1 MGPMLTLP
9 AVSARGRC
17 PPRVPTSASTP
28 ASVGAYARQVPSA
41 HAFAVFVPATLVL
54 LAIPG
59 PAVLYIVATSVEG
72 GRRSGLLSV
81 AGIHLGSAVHIAA
94 AVFGL
99 SALVVSSAIAFS
111 AVKYVGAAYLIY
123 VGIRKLLE
131 RDESPVLRER
141 PPRSGRRVFS
151 QGVVVNVLNPKTA
164 LFFLAFM
171 PQFVDRD
178 RPVWTQI
185 AVLGL
190 CWIGLGLLSDG
201 AYALAGGTIGGLLR
215 RRRRTVRYASGGIF
229 IGLGAVAASS

>member
-1 MGPMLTLP
+1 MP
-9 AVSARGRC
+9 
-17 PPRVPTSASTP
+17 ST
-28 ASVGAYARQVPSA
+28 
-41 HAFAVFVPATLVL
+41 HAFAVFIPAALVL

-72 GRRSGLLSV
+72 GRRNGLLSV
-81 AGIHLGSAVHIAA
+81 AGVHVGSAVHVAA
-94 AVFGL
+94 AVVGL
-99 SALVVSSAIAFS
+99 SALIVSSAIAFS
-111 AVKYVGAAYLIY
+111 GVKYVGAAYLVY

-131 RDESPVLRER
+131 KDEPVEVVER

-164 LFFLAFM
+164 LFFLAFL

-178 RPVWTQI
+178 RPVWIQT

-201 AYALAGGTIGGLLR
+201 AYALAGGTIGGFIRKR
-215 RRRRTVRYASGGIF
+215 RRAVRYASGGIF